1 MGVAHRYK
9 NDRGPETEDRA
20 KNVAQPAS
28 GPPSS
33 VYFKTVEAIM
43 TTIDLLKTLGEVEEM
58 VREAGAIVRKYHDQT
73 DEIEWKGENDPVT
86 AADKAVNEF
95 LVEKLTAAFPEIGIL
110 AEESKDDLDRLN
122 YDAIWC
128 IDPLDGTKEFI
139 ARNGEFSIM
148 VGLALEGEAILGVVY
163 QPVKDFMYSGIRA
176 EGAWFTTPE
185 GRSPMHV
192 SRISNPQEMR
202 LIVSRSHRN
211 PIVDNIKRALGI
223 TQERISGSVGLKCG
237 LIARAEADLYLHP
250 APGLKEWD
258 TCAPEAILFGA
269 GGQVTDCWGRP
280 FLYNQPDVH
289 RHFGLVASNG
299 EAHTRIIS
307 LLIPVLNEQGLTFNH
322 AW

>member
-1 MGVAHRYK
+1 M
-9 NDRGPETEDRA
+9 
-20 KNVAQPAS
+20 S
-28 GPPSS
+28 
-33 VYFKTVEAIM
+33 
-43 TTIDLLKTLGEVEEM
+43 IDLEATLKSVEHI
-58 VREAGAIVRKYHDQT
+58 VYEAGAIVRRYHDQS
-73 DEIEWKGENDPVT
+73 DQIEWKGENDPVT
-86 AADKAVNEF
+86 AADKAVNAF
-95 LVEKLTAAFPEIGIL
+95 LVKKLTDAFPQFGVL

-148 VGLALEGEAILGVVY
+148 VGLALEGMAVLGVVY
-163 QPVKDFMYSGIRA
+163 QPVMDFMYSGIRDQ
-176 EGAWFTTPE
+176 GAWFTTTE
-185 GRSPMHV
+185 GRAPMHV
-192 SRISNPQEMR
+192 SKISDPQQMR
-202 LIVSRSHRN
+202 LVVSRSHRN
-211 PIVDNIKRALGI
+211 PIVDHIKQALGV

-237 LIARAEADLYLHP
+237 LIARNEADLYLHP

-280 FLYNQPDVH
+280 FLYNQPDVR

-307 LLIPVLNEQGLTFNH
+307 LLTPVLNKQGLTFED

>member
-1 MGVAHRYK
+1 
-9 NDRGPETEDRA
+9 
-20 KNVAQPAS
+20 
-28 GPPSS
+28 
-33 VYFKTVEAIM
+33 M
-43 TTIDLLKTLGEVEEM
+43 TTINLEKTLTRVEEM

-95 LVEKLTAAFPEIGIL
+95 LVARLTASFPHIGVL
-110 AEESKDDLDRLN
+110 AEESKDDLARLN

-128 IDPLDGTKEFI
+128 IDPLDGTKEFF

-148 VGLALEGEAILGVVY
+148 VGLALAGEAVLGVVY
-163 QPVKDFMYSGIRA
+163 QPIMDFMYSGIRTQ
-176 EGAWFTTPE
+176 GAWFTTPE
-185 GRSPMHV
+185 GRSRMSV
-192 SRISNPQEMR
+192 SKISNPQEMR

-211 PIVDNIKRALGI
+211 PIVDNIKGALGI
-223 TQERISGSVGLKCG
+223 TRERISGSVGLKCG

-258 TCAPEAILFGA
+258 TCAPEAILAGA

-307 LLIPVLNEQGLTFNH
+307 LLIPVLNEQGLTFEH